1 MQCTDC
7 SANARDVLAVVVTRW
22 CNVDTRACID
32 LDGTLVDSL
41 PDLRAGLNEMLRGLT
56 RRELSADEVR
66 RMTSCRFGNPMCGIF
81 SPRSNSFAHRLTNR

>member
-7 SANARDVLAVVVTRW
+7 SANARDVLAVVVTCW

-56 RRELSADEVR
+56 
-66 RMTSCRFGNPMCGIF
+66 
-81 SPRSNSFAHRLTNR
+81 